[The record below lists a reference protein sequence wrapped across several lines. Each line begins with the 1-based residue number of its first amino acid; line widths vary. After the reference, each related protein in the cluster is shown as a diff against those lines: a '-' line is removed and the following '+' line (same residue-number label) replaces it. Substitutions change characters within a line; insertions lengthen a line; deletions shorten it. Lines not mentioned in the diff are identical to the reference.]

1 MTKVQENISK
11 ALGVSYEKIKN
22 MNFEEIEKIIE
33 LKSGKQMNY
42 SKISDNFHM
51 NSGHDS
57 TAIDQNKI
65 RTLKEINYHI
75 DKAIIDY
82 DRSL

>member
-1 MTKVQENISK
+1 
-11 ALGVSYEKIKN
+11 
-22 MNFEEIEKIIE
+22 
-33 LKSGKQMNY
+33 MNY